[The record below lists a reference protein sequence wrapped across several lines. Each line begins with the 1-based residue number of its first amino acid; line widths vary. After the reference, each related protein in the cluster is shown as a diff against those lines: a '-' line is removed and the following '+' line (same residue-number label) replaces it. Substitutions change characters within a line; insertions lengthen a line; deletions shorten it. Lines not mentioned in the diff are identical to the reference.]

1 VRARSAGLLSDILDE
16 CDFLMDNAYGVTLE
30 QYQSDEVL
38 HRSIERAFEIIGEAA
53 HKLHD
58 SDPGTARRLPNA
70 RGLVAFR
77 NLIIHGY
84 NRIDDERLLDT
95 LERDVPALRDAVR
108 ELLGSRHRSARER
121 QREAPHY
128 RPD

>member
-1 VRARSAGLLSDILDE
+1 MRGRSAGLLSDILDE
-16 CDFLMDNAYGVTLE
+16 CDFLMEHAYGVTLE

-58 SDPGTARRLPNA
+58 TDPGTARRLPNA

-95 LERDVPALRDAVR
+95 LERDVPELRDAVR
-108 ELLGSRHRSARER
+108 ALLGPSHRSLLDRRRESR
-121 QREAPHY
+121 PP